1 MSYVPRYGI
10 ESRCKTHLLDRNFSK
25 IKVLLPPEIC
35 TVDISGGQI
44 SPKCLLFG
52 RKSLQITARAR
63 SSKLSC
69 RPSGMVLWSRNR
81 LLGYLWVPGCR
92 KASTNHIMPPPGTH
106 IRKKPK
112 CVENVNI
119 FKMLISEISTVEISK
134 VLPAEI
140 STQFLKIF
148 RDLFPKFFSAHLDQY
163 FDFSCKNKKSAQNRK
178 VSDRNLRSDS

>member
-1 MSYVPRYGI
+1 MISIRGAKRTFLIGTFQKSNFCCRQKFLRWTFLEVKYRQNACFLGGN
-10 ESRCKTHLLDRNFSK
+10 RCKSRQGLGHRNCHADHRGWFYGLEIDCLGTFGCLGVEKHPPITSCHHL
-25 IKVLLPPEIC
+25 
-35 TVDISGGQI
+35 
-44 SPKCLLFG
+44 G
-52 RKSLQITARAR
+52 RTSE
-63 SSKLSC
+63 
-69 RPSGMVLWSRNR
+69 
-81 LLGYLWVPGCR
+81 
-92 KASTNHIMPPPGTH
+92 
-106 IRKKPK
+106 KKTK